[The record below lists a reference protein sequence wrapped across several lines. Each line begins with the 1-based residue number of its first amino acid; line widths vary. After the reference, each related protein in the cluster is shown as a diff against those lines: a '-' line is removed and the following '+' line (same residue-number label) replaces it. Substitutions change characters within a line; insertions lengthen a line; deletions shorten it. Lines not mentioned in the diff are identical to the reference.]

1 MISAASFCRAVV
13 SARMKRSIV
22 SAVPSSIQRVTSA
35 TVKGEAIT
43 VAARSAEANGHA
55 ERVSGTTT

>member
-1 MISAASFCRAVV
+1 
-13 SARMKRSIV
+13 MKRNSV

-35 TVKGEAIT
+35 TVNGEAIT
-43 VAARSAEANGHA
+43 VAARSAAANGQV